1 MSLGPGSRVGPY
13 EVLSSVG
20 AGGMGEVYRARDTRL
35 GRDVAIKV
43 LPDTF
48 ASDPER
54 QARFER
60 EAQAVAALS
69 HPNIVAVFDTG
80 VDEGR
85 AFVVMELLDGQT
97 LRARLDDGG
106 VPLRKAIDV
115 GVQIARGLAAAH
127 GKQIVHRDLKPEN
140 VFLLDDGQVK
150 LLDFGLAKALD
161 PASADS
167 TAGATAT
174 HVAGTDPG
182 TVMGTVGY
190 MAPEQLRAQPIDA
203 RADLFAFGA
212 VLYEMVSGQPAFR
225 RDTAADTTSAILT
238 QDPPELG
245 GSRPEVSPALERII
259 RHCLEKNPNERF
271 QSARDVA
278 FALEALSGSNV
289 TSGVSPA
296 APPEAP
302 AVPLGRSPLVIAALV
317 VAAATLGA
325 LGRGLVPTPEPETW
339 LFTKKTFEPQVIFN
353 ARFMPDD
360 RAIVFS
366 AALEGNLPGLFE
378 IRPDTLEA
386 RPFGPPRTH
395 LLSVSATGELAVI
408 TDAHHAGHRLFE
420 GTLARMALDGAP
432 RPMLERVREADW
444 GPDGSTMA
452 IVRDTGTTD
461 VLEYPIGTTLYEA
474 TGYLSDPRVSPD
486 GTRVAFMEHPL
497 RYDDRGFVKVV
508 DTSGAVTTLAGE
520 YWGEEG
526 LAWLPDGE
534 ALLFGAIAAPAAGPT
549 QGGLLQQVYRVA
561 ASGAGGATQVL
572 GSPADL
578 TFMDVSADGR
588 WLANQDTSRYGV
600 VARGRDQ
607 SEERDLSYLD
617 NSWGP
622 FLSRDGTRLL
632 FTDGHGGSSYQTV
645 WRDVDGSPVV
655 RLGEGGAYGLSPDGR
670 LALALVLATSQVVV
684 YPMGAGES
692 VKLDT
697 SPIDHIETVRW
708 LPDSKSIVIWGS
720 EPSKSRRI
728 YRQMID
734 GGRPE
739 PILPEEVTAAVF
751 SPDGTAAVGA
761 TSDGTWSVYATD
773 GSSPRPLGEIRP
785 DDTPFGWT
793 DDGRWVF
800 VQAGSDVPARV
811 DRIEVATGRRVHFRD
826 FAPENLS
833 GLISMEFNDPVLPAD
848 GSRYSYQYV
857 RTTSTLF
864 LATPA
869 GR

>member
-1 MSLGPGSRVGPY
+1 
-13 EVLSSVG
+13 
-20 AGGMGEVYRARDTRL
+20 MGEVYRARDTRL

-48 ASDPER
+48 AGDPER

-97 LRARLDDGG
+97 LRARLDAGG
-106 VPLRKAIDV
+106 LPLRKAIDV

-140 VFLLDDGQVK
+140 VFLLEDGQVK

-161 PASADS
+161 PGSADG

-225 RDTAADTTSAILT
+225 RDTAADTTSAILS

-317 VAAATLGA
+317 VAAAALGA
-325 LGRGLVPTPEPETW
+325 LGRGLVPTPEPEAW

-366 AALEGNLPGLFE
+366 AALVGNAPGLFE
-378 IRPDTLEA
+378 IRPGTLEA

-395 LLSVSATGELAVI
+395 LLSISSTGELAVL
-408 TDAHHAGHRLFE
+408 TDAHYIGHRLFQ

-444 GPDGSTMA
+444 GPDGSTLA
-452 IVRDTGTTD
+452 IVRDQGTTD
-461 VLEYPIGTTLYEA
+461 VLEYPVGTALYEA
-474 TGYLSDPRVSPD
+474 SGYLSDPRVSPD

-508 DTSGAVTTLAGE
+508 DTSGVVTTLAGE

-526 LAWLPDGE
+526 LAWLPDGD
-534 ALLFGAIAAPAAGPT
+534 ALLFGAIAVRGT
-549 QGGLLQQVYRVA
+549 GGGVEGGSLLQQVYRVA
-561 ASGAGGATQVL
+561 ADGAGGATQVL
-572 GSPADL
+572 GSPTDL
-578 TFMDVSADGR
+578 TFMDVSADGQ
-588 WLANQDTSRYGV
+588 WLANQDTSRYGI
-600 VARGRDQ
+600 VARGRAQ
-607 SEERDLSYLD
+607 AEERDLSYLD

-645 WRDVDGSPVV
+645 WRDLEGSPVV
-655 RLGEGGAYGLSPDGR
+655 RLGEGGANGLSPDGR
-670 LALALVLATSQVVV
+670 WALAMVPATSQVVI
-684 YPMGAGES
+684 YPMGAGEA

-697 SPIDHIETVRW
+697 SPIDHIENVRW
-708 LPDSKSIVIWGS
+708 FPDSRSIVILGS
-720 EPSKSRRI
+720 EPSKSRRT
-728 YRQMID
+728 YRQVID

-739 PILPEEVTAAVF
+739 PILPEEVIEALFA
-751 SPDGTAAVGA
+751 PDGTAALGVTGDGA
-761 TSDGTWSVYATD
+761 WSIYPTD
-773 GSSPRPLGEIRP
+773 GSSPRPVAEIGP
-785 DDTPFGWT
+785 DDTPFGWSE
-793 DDGRWVF
+793 DGRWLF
-800 VQAGSDVPARV
+800 VQDGSDVPARV
-811 DRIEVATGRRVHFRD
+811 DRIDVATGRRTHFRE
-826 FAPENLS
+826 FAPAVLS
-833 GLISMEFNDPVLPAD
+833 GLIAVEIRDPVLPAD

-857 RTTSTLF
+857 RTNSTLF